1 MKRSRLFLA
10 LTAAVLAAGTIS
22 AEETGEE
29 KIRSITEERREL
41 LLYGIDD
48 QVIEL
53 IATLM
58 DEKNEILAGEV
69 FAAYKM
75 TRNPRMRIQILKY
88 FREIDFAGAREEAL
102 VVVDSF
108 EDQPSQLVSEAIM
121 YLTRGGSLEDLGER
135 FVPLLDAADEEVA
148 RMAIK
153 GIGLSRIETGAQ
165 KLLELLDDG
174 DYPSNL
180 KPEIILALGD
190 LKNPAA
196 LPRLQEILEDE
207 GENPVWRR
215 YACASL
221 GKIGDE
227 TALPAI
233 EKVLYDQDA
242 MLRSYAVGSLQ
253 YFDTDKV
260 ADLLV
265 AALRDSFWRVR
276 LSAAQGLGKMEA
288 VEAVPILIFKAEK
301 DPEMNVRIEAVR
313 ALGAIA
319 DGPSLDALG
328 RFYRQEL
335 TPVTLRIISAEILAE
350 KDLPNSLELF
360 KNVMDKHWGKDS
372 TRILERTAQIL
383 SRAESP
389 LLEPFYA
396 RFLDSGE
403 MVVMIYGIRGIAKN
417 KLVSLKDAVEK
428 LSGEGNHRSIRKE
441 ALAALEQF
449 E

>member
-1 MKRSRLFLA
+1 MKRSHLFFA
-10 LTAAVLAAGTIS
+10 LTAAVLAVGTIS
-22 AEETGEE
+22 AEETKDKEG
-29 KIRSITEERREL
+29 IRSITEERREL

-48 QVIEL
+48 QVIAF
-53 IATLM
+53 ISTLTE
-58 DEKNEILAGEV
+58 EKNEILAGEV

-75 TRNPRMRIQILKY
+75 TRNPRMKVEILKY
-88 FREIDFAGAREEAL
+88 FSEIDFSGAREEAL
-102 VVVDSF
+102 AIVDSF
-108 EDQPSQLVSEAIM
+108 EDQPSKLVSEAIR
-121 YLTRGGSLEDLGER
+121 YLTRGTFEELGER
-135 FVPLLDAADEEVA
+135 FVPLLDATDQEVA

-153 GIGLSRIETGAQ
+153 GIGLSGIETGAQ
-165 KLLELLDDG
+165 KLLELLDDD

-196 LPRLQEILEDE
+196 LPRLQEILADE

-227 TALPAI
+227 AALPVI

-253 YFDTDKV
+253 YFEGDRV
-260 ADLLV
+260 VDLLI
-265 AALRDSFWRVR
+265 AALKDSFWRVR
-276 LSAAQGLGKMEA
+276 LSAAQALGTMQA

-313 ALGAIA
+313 ALGAVA
-319 DGPSLDALG
+319 DSASLDALG
-328 RFYRQEL
+328 RFYGQDL
-335 TPVTLRIISAEILAE
+335 TPVGLRVISAELLAE
-350 KDLPNSLELF
+350 KDLPNSLDLF
-360 KNVMDKHWGKDS
+360 KNVIERHWGKDT

-383 SRAESP
+383 SRTESP

-396 RFLDSGE
+396 RFLDSGD
-403 MVVMIYGIRGIAKN
+403 MVVMIYGMRGIAKN
-417 KLVSLKDAVEK
+417 RVVSLKEAVEK
-428 LSGEGNHRSIRKE
+428 LSGEGNHRSIRRE